1 MKIQKSKKMN
11 TIISLILTI
20 TIVASTLAAFPIAS
34 AQTVNRYYTWLYV
47 GTSAGGGG
55 AGPIGVGQDMLLVA
69 WTKDMPPDI
78 GETSDVVASP
88 TGRAG
93 WYGMQISVTKPDN
106 TTEIVNMPYSDPV
119 GANYVSYTPEMVGT
133 YTVQAIFPETW
144 KNSSVSNVRS
154 FYTAAVSPL
163 ETFTVQQEP
172 VAKWSESPLPEDYWT
187 RPISGAA
194 RTWYVLAGNKLG
206 GAANV
211 WPMGSS
217 GGNVGSYGYGLA
229 PESAHILWTKP
240 FSIGGLMDER
250 FKDINYQTSHYQGT
264 TWSAPIILDGKIHWS
279 PRYTT
284 HGNLGWQAIDL
295 YTGET
300 IFTNYTTQIPSMASI
315 YLYESPNQHGGFAY
329 LWRTSGVT
337 LPETVVVPNVQQF
350 DNMTLV
356 RLGNQ
361 LTINRTATTM
371 STGTVWEMLD
381 GWTQNS
387 ICYIANVSTSGTQVY
402 GKDGSILYYNL
413 ATKGTTANPNYYL
426 TVWNSSAGTMVA
438 SLDGTG
444 YWQWRPAAGHFGAS
458 NAFLSSS
465 SAIYNAVH
473 NGATFYST
481 NTSIPNILG
490 PRNSRQNETGTIRA
504 IRQDEFMII
513 GTAGWNDAN
522 GVAPGWMM
530 GVSLKPNE
538 VGRKLW
544 EMTYTPPFADIGKNV
559 SQPGAFTGGLAL
571 NGVYPEDGVLTWSDP
586 QQLKRWVYDLYTG
599 QLLWESEPEPQ
610 FTYYGISQIVYNH
623 LLIGYG
629 SYSGQLIAYDIK
641 TGDIVWKYTALNVG
655 FESPYGN
662 YPMII
667 GAVADGKI
675 YTYTSEHSYTHPQ
688 YRGPNLRCINATDG
702 KEIWSI
708 LDFGGGLSIA
718 DGRLLG
724 SNSLDNEIY
733 CYGKG
738 PSATTVTTQ
747 NDVSVLGTKVMIK
760 GTVTD
765 QTPTGRRNTN
775 DGVDFT
781 LKDTPAISDA
791 DMSAWME
798 YKFMQQA
805 KPTNAKGVE
814 VSLSAIDPNGNLVSI
829 GTTTSDIYGNYALP
843 YTPEVPGNYQILAN
857 FAGSK
862 SYGPSSASA
871 YLTVEDAPSAT
882 AAPTPAPASIADQYF
897 IPAIAGVIVAIA
909 IVGVILALLLLR
921 KRP

>member
-1 MKIQKSKKMN
+1 MKIRKNKKMN

-20 TIVASTLAAFPIAS
+20 TIVASTIAAFPIAS

-88 TGRAG
+88 TGRSG

-133 YTVQAIFPETW
+133 YTVQAVFPATW

-163 ETFTVQQEP
+163 ETFNVQQEP
-172 VAKWSESPLPEDYWT
+172 VAKWSDSPLPEDYWT

-211 WPMGSS
+211 WPTGSS
-217 GGNVGSYGYGLA
+217 GGNVGNYGYGQA

-250 FKDINYQTSHYQGT
+250 MKDINYQTSHYQGT
-264 TWSAPIILDGKIHWS
+264 SFSAPIILDGKIHWS
-279 PRYTT
+279 PRETT
-284 HGNLGWQAIDL
+284 HGNGGWQAIDL

-329 LWRTSGVT
+329 LWRTSGVQ
-337 LPETVVVPNVQQF
+337 LPEIVQVPNAVQFENLTVRRQTAVQTF
-350 DNMTLV
+350 NRSQVTTNTL
-356 RLGNQ
+356 
-361 LTINRTATTM
+361 
-371 STGTVWEMLD
+371 WEMLD
-381 GWTQNS
+381 GWQMNS
-387 ICYIANVSTSGTQVY
+387 IAFIANVSTTGTQVY
-402 GKDGSILYYNL
+402 GKDGSILYYNMVN
-413 ATKGTTANPNYYL
+413 KGTTANPNYYL
-426 TVWNSSAGTMVA
+426 TVWNSSAGTMV
-438 SLDGTG
+438 SSEDGTG
-444 YWQWRPAAGHFGAS
+444 YWQWRPAGGTFGGS
-458 NAFLSSS
+458 NAYLGGL
-465 SAIYNAVH
+465 AYNYVH
-473 NGATFYST
+473 NGALFYSS
-481 NTSIPNILG
+481 NSSIPNILG

-504 IRQDEFMII
+504 IRQDEVMIV

-530 GVSLKPNE
+530 GISLKPKE
-538 VGRKLW
+538 IGKKLW

-641 TGDIVWKYTALNVG
+641 TGDIVWKYTAMNIG

-667 GAVADGKI
+667 QAVADGKI

-702 KEIWSI
+702 TEIWSI
-708 LDFGGGLSIA
+708 LDFGGGLSIV

-738 PSATTVTTQ
+738 PSATSVTTQ

-798 YKFMQQA
+798 YNFMQQA

-814 VSLSAIDPNGNLVSI
+814 VSLSAIDPNGNLVQI
-829 GTTTSDIYGNYALP
+829 GTTTSDMNGNYALL
-843 YTPEVPGNYQILAN
+843 YTPEVPGNYQIFAN

-862 SYGPSSASA
+862 SYGPSSATTYIA
-871 YLTVEDAPSAT
+871 VEDAPSAT
-882 AAPTPAPASIADQYF
+882 VAPTPEPASIADQYF
-897 IPAIAGVIVAIA
+897 VPAIAGVIVAIA
-909 IVGVILALLLLR
+909 IVGVLLALLMLK